1 MSKVATGAARSTL
14 DLGPWTKSV
23 MTEEQQLKLQ
33 ALLDG
38 EDGVLPETEA
48 REITALLARDADAVA
63 LWSELKNTCN
73 ALKGFETPGTAGA
86 SPTVKLPESREF
98 YWSKIKREIER
109 STSAATPPQTVSLFT
124 RLRRIMMP
132 LGAVAIL
139 ALVGI
144 IALHAFSGG
153 QRPIAVNSM
162 LADAGAFTYRDES
175 QGMTVVWLS
184 YPAENKFAQKTSGD
198 TLSPK

>member
-1 MSKVATGAARSTL
+1 
-14 DLGPWTKSV
+14 
-23 MTEEQQLKLQ
+23 MTEDQQLKLQ
-33 ALLDG
+33 AFLDG
-38 EDGVLPETEA
+38 ELPETDS
-48 REITALLARDADAVA
+48 REIAALLARDADAAA
-63 LWSELKNTCN
+63 LLGELTNTRT
-73 ALKGFETPGTAGA
+73 ALKSFETPGPAGVSPASGTASL
-86 SPTVKLPESREF
+86 SPSLKLPESREF

-109 STSAATPPQTVSLFT
+109 STPAAAPAPTASLFT
-124 RLRRIMMP
+124 RFRRILMP
-132 LGAVAIL
+132 LGAVAML

-144 IALHAFSGG
+144 IGIHVFSGG